1 MDQGAKE
8 ATDWEATH
16 LKQGCQPKRPR
27 TEKKGVGGIF
37 ACTRL
42 ENAKQKVIFLMDKF
56 PSRKCKKVL
65 ELVFDQFHIFTFSP
79 TDCNIFPVWEKSYQ
93 KVI

>member
-1 MDQGAKE
+1 MRMDKGAKE

-42 ENAKQKVIFLMDKF
+42 ENAK
-56 PSRKCKKVL
+56 
-65 ELVFDQFHIFTFSP
+65 
-79 TDCNIFPVWEKSYQ
+79 
-93 KVI
+93 